1 MAETP
6 KIFNIGV
13 KGVITDPVRKQ
24 ALVLLAQ
31 RNDGSKYWDIPGGR
45 IDGIETPEITLIREL
60 KEEIV
65 NFPES
70 AEIGQLLSAYRLSRE
85 LEGGLGLMLLFY
97 QVSVEL
103 DEIELSSEHTSYRW
117 VALDDLANLDGS
129 EGAQIEQGYLE
140 ALRTALT
147 GLVAR
152 SI

>member
-13 KGVITDPVRKQ
+13 KGVITNPDSKK

-31 RNDGSKYWDIPGGR
+31 RPDGSKYWDISGGR
-45 IDGIETPEITLIREL
+45 INGMETPETTLIREL

-70 AEIGQLLSAYRLSRE
+70 AEIGQLMSAYRLSRE

-97 QVSVEL
+97 QVSVDL

-117 VALDDLANLDGS
+117 VALDDLARLDGS
-129 EGAQIEQGYLE
+129 EDAQIEQGYLE
-140 ALRTALT
+140 ALRLALV
-147 GLVAR
+147 GL
-152 SI
+152 